1 MPVTLG
7 LAFARCGL
15 GFVFVAASGERY
27 GADSAA
33 ARANKV
39 PTSQGLRAVFEAKE
53 TVGKLPC

>member
-7 LAFARCGL
+7 LACTRCGL

-27 GADSAA
+27 GADAPA

-39 PTSQGLRAVFEAKE
+39 PTSQGLRAVFEATE
-53 TVGKLPC
+53 TVGKPPC